1 MLGDFNAEDTG
12 PSLSKFLE
20 QYAAK
25 NIMKEKTCFHNLNR
39 STGINLFLTN
49 SPHSFQ
55 KIMIFSSTLSDFHK
69 KIVTVLK
76 FSFIKFKAKET
87 YYKDYKKFSSNLF
100 RTNLALS

>member
-39 STGINLFLTN
+39 STGINLL
-49 SPHSFQ
+49 S
-55 KIMIFSSTLSDFHK
+55 KIKLMSKINLSELMRYL
-69 KIVTVLK
+69 I
-76 FSFIKFKAKET
+76 
-87 YYKDYKKFSSNLF
+87 
-100 RTNLALS
+100 